1 MKKLTVLFSMIFCFV
16 MCSFAQVSNIDYN
29 QFMKQAQQKQQEET
43 QNNKQEETPKS
54 ESGVVFDKLV
64 YDYGTIEKGSDGKCV
79 FVFTNTT
86 DTPLILTNVQA
97 SCGCTVPTWPRE
109 AINPGESNKID
120 MKYNTNNVG
129 HFTKRISVFTNK
141 QNTPIILMI
150 KGSVVEATV
159 VPSTEE
165 TK

>member
-1 MKKLTVLFSMIFCFV
+1 MKKLGLLISMVFCFA
-16 MCSFAQVSNIDYN
+16 MCSFGQTDNTVEQDAGI
-29 QFMKQAQQKQQEET
+29 
-43 QNNKQEETPKS
+43 
-54 ESGVVFDKLV
+54 VFDTLV
-64 YDYGTIEKGSDGKCV
+64 HDYGTITKGSDGKCA
-79 FVFTNTT
+79 FKFKNTS

-97 SCGCTVPTWPRE
+97 SCGCTVPSWPRE
-109 AINPGESNKID
+109 AIKPGESSAID
-120 MKYNTNNVG
+120 VKYNTNNVG